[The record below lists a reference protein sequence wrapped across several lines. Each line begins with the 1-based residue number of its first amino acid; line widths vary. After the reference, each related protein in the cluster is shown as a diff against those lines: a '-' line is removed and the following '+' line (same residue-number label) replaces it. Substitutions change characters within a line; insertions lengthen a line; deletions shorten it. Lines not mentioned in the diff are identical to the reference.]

1 MYMKMYVFYY
11 FNNFSTF
18 FQFKLSFVLNL
29 FSFTQKQQL
38 ETVLSEG
45 NSHRYNMAQKWKCL
59 KCISIVFFAKQ
70 NSKCQFLFALHF
82 AFCTVTLQLYR
93 MGLYLSIFQLYISE
107 S

>member
-1 MYMKMYVFYY
+1 MKMYVFYY

-18 FQFKLSFVLNL
+18 FQFELSFVLNL
-29 FSFTQKQQL
+29 FSL

-82 AFCTVTLQLYR
+82 AFCTVALQLYR